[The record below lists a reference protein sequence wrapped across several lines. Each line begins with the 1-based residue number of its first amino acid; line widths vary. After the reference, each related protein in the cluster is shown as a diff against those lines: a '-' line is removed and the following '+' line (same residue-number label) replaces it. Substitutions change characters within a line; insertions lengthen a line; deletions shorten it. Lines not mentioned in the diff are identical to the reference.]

1 MTKAAPL
8 ARWAMTDQRERD
20 DRAENSDPAEP
31 NADLVTEDTS
41 DGRHRLEVLVSPVA
55 NSSPLTVSFLAK
67 PRGRGRVIVEARDDR
82 SGSNGVAI
90 FNLRDAA
97 VEHRSG
103 DMEDATLDRQ
113 EEGWYRLACTMPYR
127 TRTAVINVM
136 LSDDKDAH
144 SYPGD
149 GHSGILVQD
158 FEIAAAESHLPVI
171 TAAAEIATFAGA

>member
-1 MTKAAPL
+1 
-8 ARWAMTDQRERD
+8 
-20 DRAENSDPAEP
+20 
-31 NADLVTEDTS
+31 
-41 DGRHRLEVLVSPVA
+41 
-55 NSSPLTVSFLAK
+55 
-67 PRGRGRVIVEARDDR
+67 VIVEARDDR

-103 DMEDATLDRQ
+103 DMEDATLERQ

-158 FEIAAAESHLPVI
+158 FEIAAAERDAP
-171 TAAAEIATFAGA
+171 AAPFVAEIVAFTSLQA